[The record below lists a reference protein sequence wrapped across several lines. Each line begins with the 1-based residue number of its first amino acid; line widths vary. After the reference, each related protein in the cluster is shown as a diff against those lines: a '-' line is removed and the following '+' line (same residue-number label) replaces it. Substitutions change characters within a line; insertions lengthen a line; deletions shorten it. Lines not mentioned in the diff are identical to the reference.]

1 MHICLSHELPS
12 RFVRFWVLFPENKW
26 DLGTRE
32 DSDNMPKPHPP
43 RRDAQV
49 ALFGKKEPAML
60 IQVAED
66 DEERRGG
73 NFGPDSVYGVGYM
86 PIEIDFLE
94 ELVPSFS

>member
-1 MHICLSHELPS
+1 
-12 RFVRFWVLFPENKW
+12 
-26 DLGTRE
+26 
-32 DSDNMPKPHPP
+32 
-43 RRDAQV
+43 
-49 ALFGKKEPAML
+49 ML

-86 PIEIDFLE
+86 PIDIDFLE